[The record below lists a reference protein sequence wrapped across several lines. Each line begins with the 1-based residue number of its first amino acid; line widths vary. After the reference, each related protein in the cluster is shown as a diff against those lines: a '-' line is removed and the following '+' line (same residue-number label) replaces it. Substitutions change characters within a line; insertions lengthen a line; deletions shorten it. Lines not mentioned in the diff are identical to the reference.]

1 VNGAR
6 QVQSGG
12 VLVIAGPSASGK
24 SRLAMAVAAA
34 FNGVI
39 INADSMQLYRELR
52 ILTAR
57 PSLADEAAVPH
68 RLYGVLPAAQACSAA
83 AWRELA
89 LAEIGAA
96 ESAGKLPI
104 VVGGTG
110 LYVRALLRGL
120 AAVPP
125 IPPAAHA
132 EARALHDRLGAE
144 GFHRLL
150 AERDPAMAARLPPGD
165 RQRLLRAYTVVTAT
179 GKSLAHWQGA
189 EAGTPAF
196 DRPYLGLRLEASRDW
211 ICARCDARL
220 ERMMAEGALDEVR
233 RLMALN
239 LDPEL
244 PAMKALGVRELARHL
259 RGEGTLED
267 AMAATRLATR
277 RYVKRQMTWMRNQ
290 VEQNFIAVNS
300 LEMELNS
307 NISNKIFPLIQNKL
321 LTA

>member
-1 VNGAR
+1 M
-6 QVQSGG
+6 
-12 VLVIAGPSASGK
+12 LVIAGPSASGK
-24 SRLAMAVAAA
+24 SRLAMAVASA

-57 PSLADEAAVPH
+57 PSPMDEAAIPH
-68 RLYGVLPAAQACSAA
+68 RLYGVLPAAEACSAA

-89 LAEIGAA
+89 LAGIAAA
-96 ESAGKLPI
+96 EAAGQLPI

-125 IPPAAHA
+125 IPPSVQA
-132 EARALHDRLGAE
+132 EARALQERLGPE

-150 AERDPAMAARLPPGD
+150 AERDPAMAARLPPND
-165 RQRLLRAYTVVTAT
+165 RQRLLRAFTVVTAT
-179 GKSLAHWQGA
+179 GKSLADWQNA
-189 EAGTPAF
+189 EDGTPAF
-196 DRPYLGLRLEASRDW
+196 DRPYLGLRVDAPREW

-220 ERMMAEGALDEVR
+220 ERMMEEGALDEVR
-233 RLMALN
+233 ALLALN

-259 RGEGTLED
+259 RGEGALD
-267 AMAATRLATR
+267 AGRGGGRPGTR
-277 RYVKRQMTWMRNQ
+277 R
-290 VEQNFIAVNS
+290 
-300 LEMELNS
+300 
-307 NISNKIFPLIQNKL
+307 
-321 LTA
+321 

>member
-1 VNGAR
+1 MNGAR
-6 QVQSGG
+6 Q
-12 VLVIAGPSASGK
+12 VIAGPSASGK
-24 SRLAMAVAAA
+24 SRLAMAVASA

-57 PSLADEAAVPH
+57 PSPMDEAAIPH
-68 RLYGVLPAAQACSAA
+68 RLYGVLPAAEACSAA

-89 LAEIGAA
+89 LAGIAAA
-96 ESAGKLPI
+96 EAAGQLPI

-125 IPPAAHA
+125 IPPSVQA
-132 EARALHDRLGAE
+132 EARALQERLGPE

-150 AERDPAMAARLPPGD
+150 AERDPAMAARLPPND
-165 RQRLLRAYTVVTAT
+165 RQRLLRAFTVVTAT
-179 GKSLAHWQGA
+179 GKSLADWQNA
-189 EAGTPAF
+189 EDGTPAF
-196 DRPYLGLRLEASRDW
+196 DRPYLGLRVDAPREW

-220 ERMMAEGALDEVR
+220 ERMMEEGALDEVR
-233 RLMALN
+233 ALLALN

-259 RGEGTLED
+259 RGEETLD
-267 AMAATRLATR
+267 AALAATRLATR
-277 RYVKRQMTWMRNQ
+277 RYVKRQTTWLRNQ
-290 VEQNFIAVNS
+290 VEHNFIAVNS
-300 LEMELNS
+300 IEMELNS
-307 NISNKIFPLIQNKL
+307 NISVKIFPLIQNKL
-321 LTA
+321 LTVQRGGV